1 MINAQWWRQAC
12 PDNGCDRFFFKND
25 INNMHV
31 RCVMADDRLLA
42 KQK

>member
-1 MINAQWWRQAC
+1 MLSGGAKHVLIMAVIVL
-12 PDNGCDRFFFKND
+12 FFLND